1 MTPGSVLSY
10 LCQEPGL
17 LPLLVRLF
25 VFTGFCHI
33 LRLGSFVVCS
43 SPIRITLECKQI
55 VLFSSRESPLLY
67 VRYFSNI
74 SRDISCDRVRPI
86 KTFLQMNRDGSSF
99 LCKNPFNFFGK
110 FSNFLLFL
118 SLMQSWADSMFSPS
132 V

>member
-1 MTPGSVLSY
+1 M
-10 LCQEPGL
+10 
-17 LPLLVRLF
+17 
-25 VFTGFCHI
+25 
-33 LRLGSFVVCS
+33 CS

-74 SRDISCDRVRPI
+74 SRDISCDRVTPI

-99 LCKNPFNFFGK
+99 FCKNPFNFFGK